1 MAINFKI
8 KATSFGGTG
17 SEKFMNKSRVF
28 LTRFKQHGNF
38 KNKNSHIR
46 HGNSWSTSTGHSH
59 SSFTLTEINFILL

>member
-46 HGNSWSTSTGHSH
+46 HGNS
-59 SSFTLTEINFILL
+59 